1 MLSHQPRSPRL
12 IAASAS
18 TAGLLLLVVACMTRE
33 PMGTSTGGQT
43 VHQVPEVVV
52 AGRRSD
58 SAASTSPGPIVVPA
72 NQPFFEFQVE
82 QKAMPV
88 PGGAAVRY
96 PDSLRVAGIEGEV
109 LAQFVVNADGIP
121 DVQSL
126 KILRATRNEFVDAVR
141 NALPGLRFSAARVGD
156 RTVRQLV
163 QQPFV
168 FSVSK

>member
-1 MLSHQPRSPRL
+1 M
-12 IAASAS
+12 
-18 TAGLLLLVVACMTRE
+18 TGLLLLVVACVTRE
-33 PMGTSTGGQT
+33 PLGTASGGQT

-52 AGRRSD
+52 VGARSD
-58 SAASTSPGPIVVPA
+58 SARSTSPGPILAPA
-72 NQPFFEFQVE
+72 NRPFFEFQVE
-82 QKAMPV
+82 QKAMPIA
-88 PGGAAVRY
+88 GGVAVRY

-156 RTVRQLV
+156 RAVRQLV

-168 FSVSK
+168 FSVPK